1 MTRQNHI
8 LSAAALIALGLGTS
22 TMASAQNLDQRAAS
36 QRACLNAAHAEG
48 YSVHA
53 LSRPTPIMGRLG
65 KVRGERVRLQVA
77 TSGGAATL
85 SCSYHIDDMST
96 RLRFL

>member
-1 MTRQNHI
+1 MPRQNRV
-8 LSAAALIALGLGTS
+8 LSATALIALGLGTS
-22 TMASAQNLDQRAAS
+22 TMASTLNLDQRAAS
-36 QRACLNAAHAEG
+36 QRACLHAAHAEG
-48 YSVHA
+48 FSVHA

-65 KVRGERVRLQVA
+65 EVRGERVRLQVA